1 MSANNKNL
9 RKLTLAMAFM
19 AAIGGSAQK
28 RIGDFIESRTY
39 NGDKR
44 GVERTLNYR
53 PDGRDFV
60 CVNGSNEYTRALYGG
75 YTEYRIETSDRPI
88 FAVFKKRGHRNV
100 RFRAI
105 YRGNEYAL
113 EATDWCE
120 ARYSDASRRYV
131 VKHNAWGDAAL
142 YINVVALADT
152 EGAVWQFRAEGFD
165 EPLKLKAMVCNIAN
179 TKIRRNGDMG
189 ADPPGCFG
197 PAAGDAGL
205 TATEWDGSG
214 ESYFTMEGSEI
225 GTVGQDVAAKQ
236 GLLLQKGVYLGYMG
250 PSFETPAEIRAF
262 RTLGADAVGMSTVP
276 EAIAAS
282 HCGLPVLAIS
292 LITNMAAGIEKKKLS
307 GDEVIAIADRR
318 AQVLQ
323 DLVQGVVAKL

>member
-19 AAIGGSAQK
+19 AATGGSAQK

-44 GVERTLNYR
+44 GIERTLNYR
-53 PDGRDFV
+53 PEGRDFV

-131 VKHNAWGDAAL
+131 VKHNAWGDAAI

-205 TATEWDGSG
+205 AATEWDGSG

-225 GTVGQDVAAKQ
+225 GTVGQDVAAK
-236 GLLLQKGVYLGYMG
+236 LFNATVERNKALA
-250 PSFETPAEIRAF
+250 SRIEFNTPDPFIN
-262 RTLGADAVGMSTVP
+262 TLGGALV
-276 EAIAAS
+276 IAADGDWDGKTWL
-282 HCGLPVLAIS
+282 HGCVGWRMPLAGTTGLCRTSTLTP
-292 LITNMAAGIEKKKLS
+292 
-307 GDEVIAIADRR
+307 
-318 AQVLQ
+318 
-323 DLVQGVVAKL
+323 